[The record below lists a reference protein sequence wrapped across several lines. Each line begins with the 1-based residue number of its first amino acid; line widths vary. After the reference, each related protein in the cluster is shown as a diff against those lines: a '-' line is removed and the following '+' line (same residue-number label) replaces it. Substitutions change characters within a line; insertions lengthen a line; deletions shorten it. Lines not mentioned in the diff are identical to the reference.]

1 MTPQQL
7 KIYITALRIGVDIE
21 GMKIMNKE
29 REIQG
34 LAPAY
39 DEMAFVYC
47 SNQYNNLLKE
57 LDNER

>member
-7 KIYITALRIGVDIE
+7 RIYMTALRIGVDIE

-29 REIQG
+29 REMQG

-39 DEMAFVYC
+39 DEAAFVYC
-47 SNQYNNLLKE
+47 SNQYNDLLKE